1 VSGFFVAFP
10 TGICHMAG
18 ISGEGAL
25 TAGWV
30 IFDIRNFFG
39 MFLRGIFYFR
49 NISLL

>member
-1 VSGFFVAFP
+1 VSGFFVGSP

-30 IFDIRNFFG
+30 FSNIRNFFE
-39 MFLRGIFYFR
+39 MFHRGIFYFR
-49 NISLL
+49 NILLL

>member
-10 TGICHMAG
+10 TGKLPYG
-18 ISGEGAL
+18 EKTREGAL
-25 TAGWV
+25 TAGWA